1 MLYILVLL
9 VIIFYLYGVRTFGYW
24 KKRGIKNDHPLPYFG
39 NNFKQFFQKSSY
51 AMTATEMYK
60 KYPEEKVV
68 GFFRST
74 APELVIRD
82 PDLAK
87 RILVTDFQHFYARGF
102 NTHKTVIEPL
112 LKNLFFADGDLWRL
126 IRKRFGSAFSTG
138 KIKAMFHIIA
148 ERAEK
153 LQLLAEEV
161 EYLEH
166 YDVRELMAR
175 YTTDFIG
182 ACGFGINMDSLN
194 NENSEFRRLGK
205 RIFHRTPRDAAAAAL
220 KFIFPELCKNIHFLA
235 PDLEESV
242 CALVKQILQARNY
255 SPCGNNDFIDL
266 MLELKKEGNISV
278 ESLEQKDENG
288 RAKQVELK
296 LDDLLLTA
304 QIFLFF
310 GAGFETSSTSSSF
323 TLHQL
328 AFNSD
333 HQKKVQEEIDRVLLK
348 HDNKITYDAVN
359 EMHYLEKSFYEAMRM
374 YPPVGFLMRQCT
386 TPKYTFP
393 EIGLTIDEGVKV
405 IIPIQAFHRDEKY
418 FHDPNVYNP
427 DRFTS
432 AQDMKTNYFLPFGDG
447 PRACIAARLGKLLAM
462 AGIAAILQKFSV
474 EPCEKSKLEPIPDP
488 MAIVSEGFI
497 GGLPLKLRKREL
509 IGTLN

>member
-1 MLYILVLL
+1 MFYIIVLL
-9 VIIFYLYGVRTFGYW
+9 LFITFYWYGIRTFGYW
-24 KKRGIKNDHPLPYFG
+24 KKRGIKNDYPLPYFG
-39 NNFKQFFQKSSY
+39 NNFNQFFQKSSY
-51 AMTATEMYK
+51 AMTATEIYK

-82 PDLAK
+82 PDIVK

-126 IRKRFGSAFSTG
+126 IRQRFGSAFSTA
-138 KIKAMFHIIA
+138 KIRAMFPFISD
-148 ERAEK
+148 RAEK
-153 LQLLAEEV
+153 LQFLAKEIEHL
-161 EYLEH
+161 EY
-166 YDVRELMAR
+166 YDMRELMAR

-205 RIFHRTPRDAAAAAL
+205 RIFHRTPRDAIVGAL
-220 KFIFPELCKNIHFLA
+220 KFIFPELCKNMHFLA
-235 PDLEESV
+235 PDLEQSV
-242 CALVKQILQARNY
+242 FALVQHVLKARNY
-255 SPCGNNDFIDL
+255 TPCGTNDFIDL
-266 MLELKKEGNISV
+266 LLELKEKGNVV
-278 ESLEQKDENG
+278 ESLEYRDNNG
-288 RAKQVELK
+288 TAKLVELK

-304 QIFLFF
+304 QVFVFF
-310 GAGFETSSTSSSF
+310 GAGFETSSSTSSF

-348 HDNKITYDAVN
+348 HNNKITYDAIN
-359 EMHYLEKSFYEAMRM
+359 EMHYLEKAFYEAMRM
-374 YPPVGFLMRQCT
+374 YPAVGFLMRKCT
-386 TPKYTFP
+386 TQNYTFP
-393 EIGLTIDEGVKV
+393 EIGLTIDEGVNV
-405 IIPIQAFHRDEKY
+405 IIPIQALHRDEKY
-418 FHDPNVYNP
+418 FHEPNVYNP

-432 AQDMKTNYFLPFGDG
+432 AQDLKTNYFLPFGEG
-447 PRACIAARLGKLLAM
+447 PRACIGARLGKVLAM
-462 AGIAAILQKFSV
+462 AGIAAVLQKFNV

-488 MAIVSEGFI
+488 KAIVAEGFV

-509 IGTLN
+509 K